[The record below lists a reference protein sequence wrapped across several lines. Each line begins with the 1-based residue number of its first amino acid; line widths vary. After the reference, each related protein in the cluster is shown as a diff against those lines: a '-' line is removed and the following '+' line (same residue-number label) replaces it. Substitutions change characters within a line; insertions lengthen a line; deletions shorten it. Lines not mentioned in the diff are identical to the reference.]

1 MSLRLLLVDDD
12 EVDRLLIRRLLRHW
26 PAVGEVVEAETLDE
40 AREHLRRAHFDLVLL
55 DHLLPDG
62 RARELLEARDEDDP
76 PMVVLTGQGDERLAA
91 ELLRAGAADYL
102 VKGDLHGE
110 ALARILGLVHERDQ
124 ARRLRREAEQALAQ
138 AHRQAL
144 EAARMKSEFLANMS
158 HEIRTPMNGL
168 LGMLAL
174 LEDTPLDETQRAY
187 LRDAIASGEHL
198 MGLLNDILDLSKLE
212 AGKMTLRAQPFH
224 PGEVLAQAV
233 RIHAPA
239 AHGKGVS
246 LWLDVDPAMP
256 RLLCGDAQRL
266 VQIVANLV
274 NNAVKFTEEGEVRV
288 AAQWTGERLGLR
300 VEDTGIGIDEQD
312 LERVF
317 RPFDQADASNTRLHG
332 GTGLGLAIVR
342 HLVDLMG
349 GTVTVRSRLGEGS
362 VFQVDLPF
370 AVEDPAP
377 LLGPADAPLRLQLH
391 SRRPALRASLAR
403 WCEAL
408 GWELVPLSDLERAD
422 PDLPLLV
429 DAWPRPAPAL
439 HGLARDHRLVLLR
452 PLGMETGIATP
463 EVVDTPC
470 VLPESLRRLETGL
483 AKARPRPAPRVLVV
497 EDDACNRQVLGAML
511 ERLGCLHRALG
522 DGQQVVAQ
530 VRDAGPF
537 DLVLMDCRLPI
548 VDGIEA
554 TRRLRAWEA
563 ATGRAPLPVIG
574 VSAQVEDGTRE
585 AALAAGMDDFLA
597 KPVRL
602 EGLRAAIERLL
613 GAATGQR

>member
-1 MSLRLLLVDDD
+1 MPLRLLLIDDD
-12 EVDRLLIRRLLRHW
+12 EVDRLLVRRLLRHW
-26 PAVGEVVEAETLDE
+26 EAVGEVVEAGTLLE
-40 AREHLRRAHFDLVLL
+40 AREALRSTPFDLVLL

-62 RARELLEARDEDDP
+62 CARELLASRSEDDP

-110 ALARILGLVHERDQ
+110 ALARILALVHERDQ
-124 ARRLRREAEQALAQ
+124 ARRLRREAERAMAE

-212 AGKMTLRAQPFH
+212 AGKVVLREQPFH
-224 PGEVLAQAV
+224 PGEILAQAV
-233 RIHAPA
+233 RIHAPV

-246 LWLDVDPAMP
+246 LWLDLDPAMP
-256 RLLCGDAQRL
+256 RLLSGDAQRL
-266 VQIVANLV
+266 NQILANLV
-274 NNAVKFTEEGEVRV
+274 SNAVKFTEAGEVRV
-288 AAQWTGERLGLR
+288 TARWADGRMRLE
-300 VEDTGIGIDEQD
+300 VQDTGIGIDGKD
-312 LERVF
+312 LERIF
-317 RPFDQADASNTRLHG
+317 QPFDQADASNTRLHG
-332 GTGLGLAIVR
+332 GTGLGLSIVR
-342 HLVDLMG
+342 HLVELMG
-349 GTVTVRSRLGEGS
+349 GTVGVDSRPGEGS
-362 VFQVDLPF
+362 TFSVDLPF
-370 AVEDPAP
+370 AVEDAAP
-377 LLGPADAPLRLQLH
+377 LLAPAGAPLRLQLH
-391 SRRPALRASLAR
+391 SRRPALRESFAR
-403 WCEAL
+403 WCGAL
-408 GWELVPLSDLERAD
+408 GWALTLVAD
-422 PDLPLLV
+422 PAAADPRLPLLV
-429 DAWPRPAPAL
+429 DLWPRPEAGL
-439 HGLARDHRLVLLR
+439 HALARSHRLALLR
-452 PLGMETGIATP
+452 PLGMEAGVAAPLVI
-463 EVVDTPC
+463 DTPC

-483 AKARPRPAPRVLVV
+483 AERARPPARVLVV
-497 EDDACNRQVLGAML
+497 EDDACNRQVITAML
-511 ERLGCLHRALG
+511 ERLGCLHHSLD
-522 DGQQVVAQ
+522 DGQQVAAR

-537 DLVLMDCRLPI
+537 DLILMDCRLPI

-563 ATGRAPLPVIG
+563 ATGRARLPVIG

-585 AALAAGMDDFLA
+585 TALAAGMDDFLA

-602 EGLRAAIERLL
+602 EALRAAIERVL
-613 GAATGQR
+613 GAGEGG